1 MQVYIVCGGCVDDH
15 HIIAVYRSA
24 KKAEKR
30 VKQEIPFVAWYK
42 EIHIDRYN
50 TWKHIKFVSVLRMNP
65 EQFM

>member
-30 VKQEIPFVAWYK
+30 VEQENK
-42 EIHIDRYN
+42 ECKGLHAYIEVYEIE
-50 TWKHIKFVSVLRMNP
+50 K
-65 EQFM
+65 

>member
-30 VKQEIPFVAWYK
+30 VKQENEK
-42 EIHIDRYN
+42 
-50 TWKHIKFVSVLRMNP
+50 
-65 EQFM
+65 